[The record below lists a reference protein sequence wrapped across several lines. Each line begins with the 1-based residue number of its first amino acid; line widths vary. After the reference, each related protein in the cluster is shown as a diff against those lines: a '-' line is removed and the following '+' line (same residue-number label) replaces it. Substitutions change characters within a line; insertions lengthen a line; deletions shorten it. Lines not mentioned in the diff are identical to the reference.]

1 MTSAPPA
8 QLVVLDGHTCNP
20 GDLTWEPLERLGTLT
35 VHPRTPMEL
44 VVERGRAA
52 EVLIT
57 NKTPLDAA
65 TLEAL
70 PRLKGVAVLA
80 TGYDVVDVA
89 AAAARGVPV
98 CNVPDYSTSAVAQ
111 AVFALL
117 LELSNHT
124 GELAAAVRAGRWQAG
139 PDYCFWE
146 SPIRELAGRT
156 LGVVGLG
163 RIGQAVAR
171 IGAAFGMRVLGCG
184 LRPGPD
190 RLPLE
195 TLLAESDVVSL
206 HCPLTAASRQLIDA
220 SRLALMRSEAIL
232 INTGRGALIDE
243 HALAQ
248 ALIEGRIAAAAL
260 DVLSLEPPPPGHP
273 LLTAPHCLITPHVAW
288 ASVEARRRLIAET
301 AANVDAL
308 LAGAPRNLVPEIA
321 ASSPP

>member
-1 MTSAPPA
+1 
-8 QLVVLDGHTCNP
+8 VVLDGHTCNP

>member
-1 MTSAPPA
+1 MASAPV

-20 GDLTWEPLERLGTLT
+20 GDLSWEPLERLGALT
-35 VHPRTPMEL
+35 VYPRTPVEL
-44 VVERGRAA
+44 VVERSAA
-52 EVLIT
+52 AAVVIT
-57 NKTPLDAA
+57 NKTSLNAA

-70 PRLKGVAVLA
+70 PRLRGIAVLA

-98 CNVPDYSTSAVAQ
+98 CNVPDYSTNAVAQ

-117 LELSNHT
+117 LELRNHT

-139 PDYCFWE
+139 PDYSFWDT
-146 SPIRELAGRT
+146 PIHELADRT

-190 RLPLE
+190 RLPLD

-206 HCPLTAASRQLIDA
+206 HCPLTAASRKLIDA
-220 SRLALMRSEAIL
+220 SRLGLMRPEAIL

-243 HALAQ
+243 PALAR
-248 ALIEGRIAAAAL
+248 ALAEGRIAAAAL
-260 DVLSLEPPPPGHP
+260 DVLSLEPPSADNP
-273 LLTAPHCLITPHVAW
+273 LLRAPNCLITPHVAW

-301 AANVDAL
+301 AANVQAL
-308 LAGAPRNLVPEIA
+308 LAGAPRNLVPELGA
-321 ASSPP
+321 VGPG

>member
-1 MTSAPPA
+1 MAAAPA
-8 QLVVLDGHTCNP
+8 HLVVLDGHTCNP
-20 GDLTWEPLERLGTLT
+20 GDLSWEPLERLGVLT
-35 VHPRTPMEL
+35 VHPRTPAEL
-44 VVERGRAA
+44 VLERGRAA

-57 NKTPLDAA
+57 NKTPLSAS
-65 TLEAL
+65 TLAAL
-70 PRLKGVAVLA
+70 PRLKGIAVLA

-89 AAAARGVPV
+89 AAASRGVPV

-139 PDYCFWE
+139 PDYSFWDK
-146 SPIRELAGRT
+146 PIHELAGLT

-195 TLLAESDVVSL
+195 TLLAQSDVVTL

-243 HALAQ
+243 HALAR
-248 ALIEGRIAAAAL
+248 ALAEGRLAAAAL
-260 DVLSLEPPPPGHP
+260 DVLSLEPPSPDNP
-273 LLTAPHCLITPHVAW
+273 LLWAPNCLITPHVAW
-288 ASVEARRRLIAET
+288 ASVEARRRLIAAT
-301 AANVDAL
+301 AANVHAL
-308 LAGAPRNLVPEIA
+308 LAGAPRNLVPELGA
-321 ASSPP
+321 AGRP

>member
-1 MTSAPPA
+1 MAASLA

-20 GDLTWEPLERLGTLT
+20 GDLSWEPLERLGALT
-35 VHPRTPMEL
+35 VYPRTPVEL
-44 VVERGRAA
+44 VLERGRGA

-57 NKTPLDAA
+57 NKTPLSAS

-70 PRLKGVAVLA
+70 PRLKGIAVLA

-89 AAAARGVPV
+89 AAASRGVPV

-124 GELAAAVRAGRWQAG
+124 SELAAAVRAGRWQAG
-139 PDYCFWE
+139 PDYSFWDT
-146 SPIRELAGRT
+146 PIRELAGRT

-190 RLPLE
+190 RVALD

-206 HCPLTAASRQLIDA
+206 HCPLTAASRQLINA
-220 SRLALMRSEAIL
+220 SRLALMRPEAIL

-243 HALAQ
+243 LALAE
-248 ALIEGRIAAAAL
+248 ALAEGRIKAAAL
-260 DVLSLEPPPPGHP
+260 DVLSLEPPPQDHP
-273 LLTAPHCLITPHVAW
+273 LLSAPNCLITPHVAW

-301 AANVDAL
+301 AANVAAL
-308 LAGAPRNLVPEIA
+308 LAGAPRNLVPPADTA
-321 ASSPP
+321 APS

>member
-1 MTSAPPA
+1 MAAAPA
-8 QLVVLDGHTCNP
+8 HLVVLDGHTCNP
-20 GDLTWEPLERLGTLT
+20 GDLSWEPLERLGVLT
-35 VHPRTPMEL
+35 VHPRTPAEL
-44 VVERGRAA
+44 VLERGRAA

-57 NKTPLDAA
+57 NKTPLSAS
-65 TLEAL
+65 TLAAL
-70 PRLKGVAVLA
+70 PRLKGIAVLA

-89 AAAARGVPV
+89 AAASRGVPV
-98 CNVPDYSTSAVAQ
+98 CNVPDYSTNAVAQ
-111 AVFALL
+111 AVFGLL

-139 PDYCFWE
+139 PDYSFWDA
-146 SPIRELAGRT
+146 PIRELTGRT

-195 TLLAESDVVSL
+195 TLLVESDVVSL
-206 HCPLTAASRQLIDA
+206 HCPLTAASRQLINAD
-220 SRLALMRSEAIL
+220 RLALMRPEAIL

-243 HALAQ
+243 HALAE
-248 ALIEGRIAAAAL
+248 ALAQGRIAAAAL
-260 DVLSLEPPPPGHP
+260 DVLSLEPPPPDHP
-273 LLTAPHCLITPHVAW
+273 LLSAPNCLITPHVAW

-301 AANVDAL
+301 AANVAAL
-308 LAGAPRNLVPEIA
+308 LAGAPRNLVAEPGTA
-321 ASSPP
+321 GTG